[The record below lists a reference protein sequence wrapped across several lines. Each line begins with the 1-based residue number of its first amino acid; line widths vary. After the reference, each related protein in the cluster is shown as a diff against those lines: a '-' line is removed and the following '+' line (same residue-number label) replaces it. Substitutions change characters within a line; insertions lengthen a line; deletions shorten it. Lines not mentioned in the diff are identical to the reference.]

1 MASEGN
7 GHSCQYYKDSE
18 TGELVQFCCCY
29 GKMCYQSPNRL
40 EYEQRH
46 FHELVVD
53 PVTTVFFSLTFLI
66 NILTIKLFYND
77 LTNAAILIYRMHS
90 DITLHKF
97 RQPKRNLLENMD
109 NKFILRNMRTLITS
123 KMITFLMHSNNKQN
137 INNAKFGVNV
147 WYAKLEI
154 TKCSQERKHTEKEI
168 LANHYDRSER
178 LLRQLHIR
186 LFLFLK
192 ARLIKCPDM
201 AIESQH
207 FSNNFSEQGDGIIL
221 STPTGSTAYNFSV
234 GGPILPLNSN
244 LKTNLGSQIWN
255 SFPDC
260 TIR

>member
-1 MASEGN
+1 MQCNGRTTSSSSCSMSRTLTGKGTDVISVDCPPHNKKVSCKFMASEGN

-154 TKCSQERKHTEKEI
+154 TKCSQERKHTEKKSWQTI
-168 LANHYDRSER
+168 MIGVNDYFDRNSTLMKVNYSYWRARER
-178 LLRQLHIR
+178 NQTGKQMRRTLK
-186 LFLFLK
+186 FLFEL
-192 ARLIKCPDM
+192 
-201 AIESQH
+201 
-207 FSNNFSEQGDGIIL
+207 
-221 STPTGSTAYNFSV
+221 
-234 GGPILPLNSN
+234 
-244 LKTNLGSQIWN
+244 
-255 SFPDC
+255 
-260 TIR
+260 